1 MKEKLKYFII
11 NKEADFRRGIFEK
24 MELADDTLRFNR
36 PDESGVGRFLT
47 RVFDC
52 GEKQTSWHRLL
63 IDTENCERRD
73 LRIIIYAADYTDFK
87 YGGSETSVQAVL
99 ADSELS
105 FEQRLEMLERFIV
118 KKTSGAR
125 DILLHDVSGRYVW
138 FLIEVY
144 SRSGQ
149 PTALKEIKIFMPA
162 VSLIDELPQIYRK
175 SDRKTG
181 FLERYLAIFQ
191 TFYEEL
197 NSTIAN
203 IAEYFDPACA
213 EADFL
218 EWMASW
224 LDISDVSLWPEDKLR
239 KFLSRAVQLYRKRGT
254 RESLS
259 EILELYTGE
268 RPYIVENS
276 ELLQLKGTEIYR
288 DTLVPMYGNNPYR
301 ITVLIKNSLVK
312 NANELNAVKKIASE
326 MIPVSMELN
335 VILLEPYIFLNRFS
349 YVGINSVLGS
359 YKPAA
364 LDGRSP
370 ITLSQILSENKA
382 ENHDKDQDNSG
393 KEQDI

>member
-11 NKEADFRRGIFEK
+11 NKETDFRRGSFEK
-24 MELADDTLRFNR
+24 MDIEGGSLRFAS

-52 GEKQTSWHRLL
+52 GEKQTLWHRLL
-63 IDTENCERRD
+63 IGTENCERHD
-73 LRIIIYAADYTDFK
+73 LRVVVYAAELTEFK
-87 YGGSETSVQAVL
+87 YAGNETSVQAVL
-99 ADSELS
+99 TDSELS
-105 FEQRLEMLERFIV
+105 LDKKLEMLERFIV

-138 FLIEVY
+138 FLIEAY

-149 PTALKEIKIFMPA
+149 PAALTEIKIFLPA
-162 VSLIDELPQIYRK
+162 VSLIDDLPQIYRK
-175 SDRKTG
+175 NDRKTG

-197 NSTIAN
+197 NSKIEN

-218 EWMASW
+218 EWIASW

-239 KFLSRAVQLYRKRGT
+239 KFLLRAVQLYRKRGT

-276 ELLQLKGTEIYR
+276 ELLQLKNTDMYR
-288 DTLVPMYGNNPYR
+288 DTLMPMYGNNPYR
-301 ITVLIKNSLVK
+301 ITVLIKSSLVK
-312 NANELNAVKKIASE
+312 NQNELNAIKKIASE

-349 YVGINSVLGS
+349 YAGINSVLGS

-364 LDGRSP
+364 LDGKSS
-370 ITLSQILSENKA
+370 ITLSQILSQDLAQDHSGE
-382 ENHDKDQDNSG
+382 DQD
-393 KEQDI
+393 I